1 MSRLF
6 PAAIVVSAA
15 LFGCM
20 PSGISTPVPGP
31 ASLATGRSA
40 AIAAM
45 RGDFLSA
52 VSRDTRI
59 DLYLRLAGRHDD
71 QLDAVASSIADARA
85 PLSAHPL
92 TPEAFGRSFGADP
105 AQYARA
111 IALLRERGFVIDDLP
126 ANRTDIAV
134 HAPAATVE
142 AFFQTPLDLRS
153 ERGRT
158 FFTNRFDPIVPPQL
172 HLFAVSG
179 LDDYGVHHP
188 LGRRAPDVLIG
199 GYFSWGP
206 QDVAAAYDLAPL
218 YKANLDGSGVTI
230 ANATCGAA
238 AASDLAIFQQQ
249 FSLPAARLV
258 STSEPKDKALSASCG
273 SGRNSYDNGESTL
286 DADWSLAIARK
297 ATLHQVVAHGPS
309 NHDFDL
315 AYSYIINHLG
325 KTIHVVTTSWGT
337 CERDIQH
344 TQSFRID
351 EKLLAQAVVE
361 GQYWFAAAGDNGTDD
376 CEDGGRAASVDYP
389 GSSPYVTDV
398 GGTDVQAT
406 IRNGNVTAW
415 KNETVWQRSDSNG
428 ATGGGRSIIFSKPS
442 YQKGVTPE
450 DRVRDVP
457 DVALIADDVNDG
469 LWIVQ
474 NGFLRGGWGGTSE
487 AAPQWA
493 GLFAIIEQ
501 RLGKKAFVEPH
512 RRLYQLAASHDYHNL
527 FHDIVK
533 GNNGV
538 TDGYGTFPGFNAGPG
553 FDLCT
558 GWGSF
563 IGLAL
568 VNAY

>member
-6 PAAIVVSAA
+6 PAAVVVSAA

-20 PSGISTPVPGP
+20 PSGISTPVPGSATLP
-31 ASLATGRSA
+31 AGRSA
-40 AIAAM
+40 ASAAM
-45 RGDFLSA
+45 HGDFLGA
-52 VSRDTRI
+52 LPRDARI
-59 DLYLRLAGRHDD
+59 DLYLRLVGRHDD
-71 QLDAVASSIADARA
+71 QLDAVASSIADTRA
-85 PLSAHPL
+85 PLSAQPL
-92 TPEAFGRSFGADP
+92 TPEAFGRYYGADP
-105 AQYARA
+105 ALYARA

-134 HAPAATVE
+134 HAPATTVE
-142 AFFQTPLDLRS
+142 TFFQTPLDLRS
-153 ERGRT
+153 ERGRM
-158 FFTNRFDPIVPPQL
+158 FFTNRFDPIVPPPL
-172 HLFAVSG
+172 HLDAVSG

-188 LGRRAPDVLIG
+188 LWRQAPDASIG

-206 QDVAAAYDLAPL
+206 QDVAAAYDLNPL
-218 YKANLDGSGVTI
+218 YRANLDGRGVTI

-238 AASDLAIFQQQ
+238 APSDLAIFQNE
-249 FSLPAARLV
+249 FALPAARLV

-273 SGRNSYDNGESTL
+273 SGKYSYGNGESTL

-297 ATLHQVVAHGPS
+297 ATLHQVVARGPS
-309 NHDFDL
+309 NYNFDL
-315 AYSYIINHLG
+315 AYSYIVNHLG
-325 KTIHVVTTSWGT
+325 KTVHVVTTSWGT

-344 TQSFRID
+344 TASFRID
-351 EKLLAQAVVE
+351 EKLLAQAVTE
-361 GQYWFAAAGDNGTDD
+361 GQYWFAASGDNGTDD
-376 CEDGGRAASVDYP
+376 CEDGGHADSVDYP

-406 IRNGNVTAW
+406 ISNGNVTAW
-415 KNETVWQRSDSNG
+415 EGETVWQRSNSNG
-428 ATGGGRSIIFSKPS
+428 ASGGGRSIAFSKPS

-450 DRVRDVP
+450 DRARDVP

-474 NGFLRGGWGGTSE
+474 NGILLGGWGGTSE

-501 RLGKKAFVEPH
+501 RLGRKAFVEPH
-512 RRLYQLAASHDYHNL
+512 RRLYQLAKSHEYHNL

-533 GNNGV
+533 GNNGM

-563 IGLAL
+563 IGAAL